1 MFSCGAT
8 VETMYQVQNARIIE
22 YVEIHSVRQ
31 ARRLSQVSSLL
42 GSQLERSG
50 ANSVP
55 TAMVI
60 LTLRWVLLPSAVVL
74 CCCVAA
80 LRGEH
85 RVLDLL
91 PDIVAERRRI
101 FQLKTEEIM

>member
-1 MFSCGAT
+1 M
-8 VETMYQVQNARIIE
+8 
-22 YVEIHSVRQ
+22 
-31 ARRLSQVSSLL
+31 
-42 GSQLERSG
+42 
-50 ANSVP
+50 
-55 TAMVI
+55 
-60 LTLRWVLLPSAVVL
+60 LLPSAVVL